1 VLESDRSGRRDKE
14 DGKMRTPFQTRRR
27 RSIAAAL
34 AAASLV
40 WAPSAGAR
48 PESGEPG
55 VTPPTA
61 PAQVE
66 VVTADGFDWA
76 DAGIGA
82 GAAVGLVLLAAAAT
96 TAVGH
101 GRRLA
106 SSQGGAR

>member
-1 VLESDRSGRRDKE
+1 
-14 DGKMRTPFQTRRR
+14 MRIPFQIRRC

-34 AAASLV
+34 VAASLFA
-40 WAPSAGAR
+40 APSAGAR
-48 PESGEPG
+48 PEPGEPG
-55 VTPPTA
+55 VTPPAA

-82 GAAVGLVLLAAAAT
+82 GTAVGLVLLAAAAA

-106 SSQGGAR
+106 SSQGGAP

>member
-1 VLESDRSGRRDKE
+1 MRIPLEIRRC
-14 DGKMRTPFQTRRR
+14 

-34 AAASLV
+34 VAASLFA
-40 WAPSAGAR
+40 APTAGAR

-55 VTPPTA
+55 VTPPVA
-61 PAQVE
+61 PAQLE

-82 GAAVGLVLLAAAAT
+82 GTAVGLVLVAAAAA

-106 SSQGGAR
+106 SSSGGAR